1 MSRTIALDNDE
12 TDCAADPARVQRVI
26 EAARRFIAYRER
38 LATIIS
44 GRLPRPASLAEA
56 IDRDFLHFDITQSE
70 RELRAAV
77 IALDPDSAPVWL
89 ACPEVRARHA
99 KPGWGAPQPCD
110 NRHHTNQKR

>member
-1 MSRTIALDNDE
+1 MSRTIALAEDDSN
-12 TDCAADPARVQRVI
+12 AAPDAVRVQRVV

-56 IDRDFLHFDITQSE
+56 IDRDFLHFDITQAE

-77 IALDPDSAPVWL
+77 IALDPDTAPVWL
-89 ACPEVRARHA
+89 ANLSQRARHA
-99 KPGWGAPQPCD
+99 KPD
-110 NRHHTNQKR
+110 